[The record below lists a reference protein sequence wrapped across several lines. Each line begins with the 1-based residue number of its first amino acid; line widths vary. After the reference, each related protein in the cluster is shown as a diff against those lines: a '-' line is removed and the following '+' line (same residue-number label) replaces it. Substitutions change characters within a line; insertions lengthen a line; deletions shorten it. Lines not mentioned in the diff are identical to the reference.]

1 MELNFIDFEKSK
13 IKYQKDMKR
22 IEVKKLLN
30 EFFSQMAKIKGHK
43 KITTRI
49 ELDLHDFFYKKGIK
63 EDYISYVNLDDVVG
77 GEKYYNRELRIKI
90 DDTITY
96 FTITPITNDLNK
108 LAYFDNVLEYNQEY
122 SIENIEK
129 IENTYKTEFENLK
142 ANYEKY
148 NQELQELI
156 DLQETFSRY
165 EQK

>member
-13 IKYQKDMKR
+13 IKYEKDMKR

-43 KITTRI
+43 KITSRI
-49 ELDLHDFFYKKGIK
+49 ELDLHDFFYRKGIK
-63 EDYISYVNLDDVVG
+63 EDYISYVNLDDFVC

-96 FTITPITNDLNK
+96 YTITPTTNDLNK

-156 DLQETFSRY
+156 DIQETFNRY
-165 EQK
+165 TQK